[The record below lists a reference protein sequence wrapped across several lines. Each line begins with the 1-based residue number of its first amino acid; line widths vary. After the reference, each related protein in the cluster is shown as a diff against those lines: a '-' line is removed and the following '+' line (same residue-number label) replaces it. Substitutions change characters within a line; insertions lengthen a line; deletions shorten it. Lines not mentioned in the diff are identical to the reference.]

1 MDTRTRKRRWVVD
14 LSSQDD
20 LDDPVDSESE
30 DLMCGQFYDD
40 AFVDKSSSDVE
51 MFSEVSFFYYDLL
64 CFFYMVSFFFHDLAL
79 IFYVYLYFLGFIISG
94 FSYEEFQ

>member
-1 MDTRTRKRRWVVD
+1 MDTRTRKRHRVVD

-30 DLMCGQFYDD
+30 DLMCGQFYDND

-51 MFSEVSFFYYDLL
+51 MFSEVSFFIMI
-64 CFFYMVSFFFHDLAL
+64 FFSFFIWL
-79 IFYVYLYFLGFIISG
+79 V
-94 FSYEEFQ
+94 FSMI